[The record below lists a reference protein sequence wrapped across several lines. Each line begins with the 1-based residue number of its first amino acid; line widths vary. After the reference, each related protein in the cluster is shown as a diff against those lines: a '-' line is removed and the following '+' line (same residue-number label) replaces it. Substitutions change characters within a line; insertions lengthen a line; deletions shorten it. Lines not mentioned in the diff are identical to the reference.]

1 MHKVMQATFSDCCG
15 NLSKERPSETVF
27 LFSDGLLAQTLRTAY
42 VRFSHILVEFRFHMG
57 YGLLVVGKQ
66 GQQRMRAAQ
75 ITLGRQSKK
84 VV

>member
-1 MHKVMQATFSDCCG
+1 
-15 NLSKERPSETVF
+15 
-27 LFSDGLLAQTLRTAY
+27 
-42 VRFSHILVEFRFHMG
+42 
-57 YGLLVVGKQ
+57 VGKQ